1 MKKKKGQALKV
12 SKDPNAFISPWMC
25 HLFLCQI
32 DSNICKA
39 KKHSGVQVQEDGHE
53 EMLQEA
59 THELFSVQAD
69 GGEQG
74 GCPHSR
80 VMQPHVEDFDC
91 CCLKGTCPW
100 LHGPL

>member
-53 EMLQEA
+53 EIYDLRSYITA
-59 THELFSVQAD
+59 ELPIVAQK
-69 GGEQG
+69 QI
-74 GCPHSR
+74 
-80 VMQPHVEDFDC
+80 Q
-91 CCLKGTCPW
+91 
-100 LHGPL
+100 